1 MDQPLKYVMYFYSSS
16 YKESLT
22 SEANEVVF
30 EVIVT
35 IENFLLVLGMAEI
48 CMHHNLKERDFQILK
63 SNK

>member
-1 MDQPLKYVMYFYSSS
+1 MYFYSSS

-35 IENFLLVLGMAEI
+35 IENFFLVLGMAEI
-48 CMHHNLKERDFQILK
+48 CMHHNLKERDFQIPK